1 MRAGNKVRRLG
12 LALLFL
18 CLLTGRGVKAGADG
32 ENEVF
37 LRNQVKYLTEALAL
51 AKAETDRLRARL
63 DGRASETAAGRG
75 GRPVNPA
82 EVEKKEFRV
91 LDVNK
96 ELGMVIL
103 DGGRQDGVKPGLQFA
118 VMQEGRAVATVRVV
132 DARTAVAG
140 AVIQKTNRA
149 FPRVQD
155 RAVVVTGSGN

>member
-1 MRAGNKVRRLG
+1 MRPGSKVWRFG
-12 LALLFL
+12 LALVIL
-18 CLLTGRGVKAGADG
+18 CLLTGRGVMAGADG
-32 ENEVF
+32 ENEVY
-37 LRNQVKYLTEALAL
+37 LRNQVKYLAEALAL

-63 DGRASETAAGRG
+63 DGRASETAAGRS

-82 EVEKKEFRV
+82 GVEKKEFRV

-118 VMQEGRAVATVRVV
+118 VMQEDRAVATVRVV

-140 AVIQKTNRA
+140 AVIQKTSRA

-155 RAVVVTGSGN
+155 RAVVVTGSGD